1 MGYTRYILGDTVINS
16 KYGTYQVKVTN
27 YELHDKRGQFKHQ
40 QYVRDNVLKSYG
52 LTDQK
57 YDSTST
63 MRITRYLPRKPI
75 NLNQIERQQ
84 NSKMMFVYD

>member
-1 MGYTRYILGDTVINS
+1 M
-16 KYGTYQVKVTN
+16 
-27 YELHDKRGQFKHQ
+27 
-40 QYVRDNVLKSYG
+40 VLKSYG

>member
-40 QYVRDNVLKSYG
+40 QYVRDNG
-52 LTDQK
+52 
-57 YDSTST
+57 
-63 MRITRYLPRKPI
+63 
-75 NLNQIERQQ
+75 IEKLWFNR
-84 NSKMMFVYD
+84 SEI